1 MEVKMNKIVLG
12 DSYTYLKSIPDHSID
27 LIITDP
33 PYDLSINHS
42 GGWLFKNRGL
52 DKQFQSDIVDNNL
65 DQSYDIE
72 KYGEEFI
79 RVMKGINIYIWCNK
93 KQIPEYFNFYV
104 NKHKCKFDILTWH
117 KTNPIPTYSNKYVSD
132 TEYCLYFRKGKGHCF
147 PESYED
153 AFTYYITPLNA
164 KDKKEWGHPTIK
176 PLEFTERLIRNSSR
190 KAEVV
195 LDPFMGSGTT
205 CLAAKN
211 NGREFIGIE
220 INEEYYNIAKR
231 RIGDGYVEQKDEG
244 VL

>member
-1 MEVKMNKIVLG
+1 MNKIILG
-12 DSYTYLKSIPDHSID
+12 DSYTYLKTLPDNSID
-27 LIITDP
+27 LIIMDP
-33 PYDLSINHS
+33 PYDLSINHN

-72 KYGEEFI
+72 KYGNELI
-79 RVMKGINIYIWCNK
+79 RVMKDINIYIWCNK

-147 PESYED
+147 PECYED
-153 AFTYYITPLNA
+153 SFTYYISPLNS

-176 PLEFTERLIRNSSR
+176 PLDFTERLVRNSSR
-190 KAEVV
+190 PGEVV

-211 NGREFIGIE
+211 NDRYYIGVE
-220 INEEYYNIAKR
+220 INEDYYNIAKR
-231 RIGDGYVEQKDEG
+231 RVEPDGTTNED
-244 VL
+244 L